1 MRSTKRQNQPS
12 TAVLLLGFKRI
23 DLFSKRL
30 NQLSRNVQ
38 IPIFVSID
46 GSDIATQNLFS
57 CLVKDFISENPEMK
71 ISFKVHEKNLGLTK
85 HVTTSISEVLN
96 EFDQIIVIED
106 DIILSENFIANMLNG
121 LYLAKNAN
129 NIGVVGGFSAFSSR
143 KSKFIRPKW
152 RKSMYFPAWGWGIT
166 RECWSHYQLE
176 LPPNFL
182 DALSH
187 SRTWQSQ
194 SSYKKKVWTARFTKV
209 ANNNLYT
216 WDYQMQ
222 YLLFRRDMMTL
233 LSTSRISDNE
243 GFESVSSTNTKS
255 KRPRWMREER
265 VFDGM
270 LQTKISRVS
279 KLYQVGD
286 ALTFGGDIRIVR
298 SFALLR
304 KLWGSLGRKR
314 LNATEDKISD

>member
-1 MRSTKRQNQPS
+1 MRSTKGQNHPS
-12 TAVLLLGFKRI
+12 TAVLLLGFNRI

-30 NQLSRNVQ
+30 NQLSRNAQ

-57 CLVKDFISENPEMK
+57 LLMKEFISGNPEMK
-71 ISFKVHEKNLGLTK
+71 ISFKVHEKNLGLAK
-85 HVTTSISEVLN
+85 HLTTAISEVLN

-143 KSKFIRPKW
+143 NSKFKRPKW
-152 RKSMYFPAWGWGIT
+152 RKSSNFPAWGWGIT

-176 LPPNFL
+176 LPPNYL
-182 DALSH
+182 EALNH
-187 SRTWQSQ
+187 SRAWQSQ

-209 ANNNLYT
+209 ANDNPFT

-233 LSTSRISDNE
+233 LPTNRISDNE
-243 GFESVSSTNTKS
+243 GFDSVSSSNTKD
-255 KRPRWMREER
+255 KRPRWMGEER

-270 LQTKISRVS
+270 LQGKISRVS
-279 KLYQVGD
+279 RLYQVRD
-286 ALTFGGDIRIVR
+286 ALTYGGDIRVVHIF
-298 SFALLR
+298 SILR
-304 KLWGSLGRKR
+304 KIRGSLRRKR
-314 LNATEDKISD
+314 LKGPTD